1 MGALKSHLCIV
12 AQLTSLQIRP
22 HIDAQK
28 MERVK
33 GPVEDV
39 NQTNGFGNGRRRPK
53 VNGKLLLFLEEQVT
67 ETVRGFGR
75 SPAFKK
81 LDKH

>member
-1 MGALKSHLCIV
+1 MIRALKSHLCIM
-12 AQLTSLQIRP
+12 AQLPSLQIRP
-22 HIDAQK
+22 HIDAPK

-39 NQTNGFGNGRRRPK
+39 NQTNGFGNAIRRPK
-53 VNGKLLLFLEEQVT
+53 VNVKLLLFLEEQVT

-75 SPAFKK
+75 SPG
-81 LDKH
+81 L